1 VKNVASHKVLLKLYG
16 AFRNR
21 TASRVAD
28 RLCNASI
35 SKNFNDKTSMRRF
48 DFFWHKFGNVRR
60 RSISHSENFLDNE
73 PRFHVPDTNSIKGE
87 MLRHTVYY
95 LIYTEH
101 FVIDQRV
108 ELLTDYAMLRFQ
120 KTSIRRFDFFLH
132 KFGNTVT
139 DHFSQK
145 IFWITSPNFVLP
157 ILTRSK
163 EKWTISR
170 GIPAAMYRYKAIA
183 FSHDANQIL
192 PHNQR
197 AIG

>member
-1 VKNVASHKVLLKLYG
+1 MKTVASHKVLLKLYG

-21 TASRVAD
+21 TAFRVAD

-60 RSISHSENFLDNE
+60 RSISHSEIFLDNE

-139 DHFSQK
+139 EHFSQE
-145 IFWITSPNFVLP
+145 IF
-157 ILTRSK
+157 
-163 EKWTISR
+163 
-170 GIPAAMYRYKAIA
+170 
-183 FSHDANQIL
+183 
-192 PHNQR
+192 
-197 AIG
+197 